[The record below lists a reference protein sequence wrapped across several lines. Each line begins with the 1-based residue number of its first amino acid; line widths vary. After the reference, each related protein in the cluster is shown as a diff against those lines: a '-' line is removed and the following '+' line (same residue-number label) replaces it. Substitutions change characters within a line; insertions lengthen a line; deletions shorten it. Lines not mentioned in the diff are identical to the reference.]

1 MGEEKTLIFIGY
13 AVMPLA
19 SLWFFFV
26 AFGRKYRSASQ
37 WIRSV
42 NLILAIIGLIWS
54 TLGFLL
60 LFYSSHLTSRT
71 RSSLFDWKSH
81 ISGIAVGLLISLLL
95 SSEGRELGRRS
106 RRSNKSL
113 EPTAGRRDAHI

>member
-1 MGEEKTLIFIGY
+1 MGGDNTLIFIAY
-13 AVMPLA
+13 AVMPVT

-26 AFGRKYRSASQ
+26 AFRRKYRGTSQ

-54 TLGFLL
+54 ALGFLL
-60 LFYSSHLTSRT
+60 LFYSSHLTSQT
-71 RSSLFDWKSH
+71 RSSLFQWKSH

-95 SSEGRELGRRS
+95 SSEFRQFARRS
-106 RRSNKSL
+106 RRSNQALQPVSSL
-113 EPTAGRRDAHI
+113 KAP